1 MKNIF
6 CKKNT
11 LKAFSLIEISMVILI
26 VGILISGISKSFDL
40 YEDFILVNA
49 KKITKNS
56 IVPRIEGLGLWL
68 ETTLDES
75 FNSDF
80 SKNDTAYSLPWKS
93 IVPRGD
99 KIIIKNGQG
108 YYVTK
113 RINSLPAI
121 TWNQMFEMASSD
133 IVSAE
138 GLATNDGVTIF
149 VVYQCYHQYPS
160 TCGSLVAI
168 ESSDAGAS
176 YRYGIAHMW
185 GGLGF
190 WIGHNGALNSVG
202 YGYSDENIRKLPRI
216 ITARASDSKISI
228 SIDGLEVANGNVVQS
243 IKPIGNQIYVR
254 IGFSTGESQTYRYIK
269 GIIGEVIIYGR
280 SLKDKEAKSV
290 EEYLSKKWR
299 IPINKN
305 F

>member
-1 MKNIF
+1 MKIIF
-6 CKKNT
+6 CKKNI
-11 LKAFSLIEISMVILI
+11 LKAFSLVEISMVILI
-26 VGILISGISKSFDL
+26 IGILISGITKSFDL
-40 YEDFILVNA
+40 YEDFVLINA

-80 SKNDTAYSLPWKS
+80 SKEDTAYALPWKS
-93 IVPRGD
+93 IAPRGD

-108 YYVTK
+108 YYVNK

-121 TWNQMFEMASSD
+121 TWNLVFDNASSD

-149 VVYQCYHQYPS
+149 VVYQCYDRYLG

-168 ESSDAGAS
+168 ESSDVGAI
-176 YRYGIAHMW
+176 YRYGVSHMW
-185 GGLGF
+185 GTLVF
-190 WIGHNGALNSVG
+190 WIGHNDALNGIG
-202 YGYSDENIRKLPRI
+202 YGYSEEDIRKLPRI
-216 ITARASDSKISI
+216 ITARASDSKNSI
-228 SIDGLEVANGNVVQS
+228 SIDGLEVANGNVLNS
-243 IKPIGNQIYVR
+243 IKPIGNKIYVR
-254 IGFSTGESQTYRYIK
+254 IGYSNGGSPTDRYIR

-280 SLKDKEAKSV
+280 ALKDKEVKSV

-299 IPINKN
+299 IPINK
-305 F
+305 